1 MPWFWTDHLAG
12 LLASTHGNVPANWVR
27 NPIAIRVETD
37 ANPLLVA
44 SDMLAEDS
52 DDEPPS
58 LNRMTKPVI
67 VAENRRAA

>member
-12 LLASTHGNVPANWVR
+12 LLASTHGKVPANWVQ
-27 NPIAIRVETD
+27 NPIAIRVDID

-44 SDMLAEDS
+44 SDMLSEDS

-58 LNRMTKPVI
+58 LNTQKSF
-67 VAENRRAA
+67 AYSERRAA